1 MVSTPLRTTTRTARA
16 PARGTPYA
24 SPSGT
29 GPTAATKWPRPPIV
43 RRASRPAARRPSC
56 RLRRDFAAA
65 CRPAQAAAKRL
76 ARSTQIDICF
86 PRSCENSRPFR
97 HADPDLSRLP
107 DQRRCSPAL
116 APRVLALRG
125 VSGGATAHDPR
136 PYVWA
141 PGGTGGDVQ
150 ERGGVLLV
158 NVCGPIRED
167 LGAMALGHSCVTV
180 DGAELLDRGDE
191 PHEPRRRGR
200 ALFFSDLARECAF
213 GCSRSMRRE
222 RLGR

>member
-1 MVSTPLRTTTRTARA
+1 MGPFCRSPSKGPPPTPPSPRTKGTPL
-16 PARGTPYA
+16 A
-24 SPSGT
+24 SCHCEASV
-29 GPTAATKWPRPPIV
+29 RPQYSVVPDLF
-43 RRASRPAARRPSC
+43 ASDLELCKKVP
-56 RLRRDFAAA
+56 
-65 CRPAQAAAKRL
+65 
-76 ARSTQIDICF
+76 
-86 PRSCENSRPFR
+86 RPFR
-97 HADPDLSRLP
+97 HGDPDLSRLP

>member
-1 MVSTPLRTTTRTARA
+1 MV
-16 PARGTPYA
+16 
-24 SPSGT
+24 
-29 GPTAATKWPRPPIV
+29 
-43 RRASRPAARRPSC
+43 
-56 RLRRDFAAA
+56 FA
-65 CRPAQAAAKRL
+65 
-76 ARSTQIDICF
+76 
-86 PRSCENSRPFR
+86 
-97 HADPDLSRLP
+97 DLSRLP